1 MSLRACRSAAAAP
14 GRTSGLIRSRGP
26 IGLALVLLLAGTAFG
41 QQAAPPGQQ
50 EETIVRL
57 PAVQVTM
64 PPLDLLPRSATPAH
78 VDTLTSGELDGAHPA
93 VLPDALER
101 LPGVTL
107 ENEQG
112 TPFQPTLTLRG
123 FVASPVTGLP
133 QGVSVFLDGVR
144 VNEPTVEEVNFD
156 LIPLEAVDRV
166 EIIRGPSALF
176 GRNTLGGAV
185 NLLTR
190 RGDEVREIIPQIS
203 AGSFGRVD
211 TRFRLGG
218 TARPFDYFLSFT
230 RTAEDGYR
238 DFTPATV
245 NRVFGKL
252 GFERGD
258 TDVTVSYQWSR
269 DKVFQAGSLPE
280 SELSRNRRANLTAG
294 DYFKPELNFAIINGE
309 QRFGESLT
317 ANLNAFVRAL
327 SVTQFNANLITAN
340 TKLENNTLSTGGGV
354 QLKYRS
360 TIFSLP
366 SLLVGGVE
374 YGWTRVTSRT
384 LEETDGS
391 FEPEGDL
398 ADSQNSFAV
407 YAQHAL
413 TLFRDFTGP
422 RSSVVLTISGRYDW
436 LRHAIVDRLGGP
448 SGSTDTY
455 SRFNPRVGVNVNFA
469 EGVGAYAAYAQG
481 FRAPAFLEL
490 TCAGPGA
497 VCPGL
502 QVGVAPDPPLKAVK
516 ARSFEAGAHAR
527 VAAWLRAEVS
537 GYWTD
542 LTDEIFAVTP
552 TGTTGVFFQNVTATR
567 RQGVELGLRGRFGGV
582 LDPYV
587 NYAFTRATFR
597 GRGELATPI
606 PPGTETV
613 QQGDR
618 LPLVPEHRIN
628 VGVDYRPWPWL
639 QLTAG
644 AGWVGSQF
652 LRGDESNQQRPLAPY
667 WFTQAG
673 ASVRWRGLE
682 GFVQINNVLNAKYE
696 TFGTFAPNGLQPG
709 NPVERFLTPAPPINV
724 LAGLQYVF

>member
-1 MSLRACRSAAAAP
+1 MSSW
-14 GRTSGLIRSRGP
+14 GP
-26 IGLALVLLLAGTAFG
+26 IGLALVLLVPGTAFG
-41 QQAAPPGQQ
+41 QQRESPGQQ
-50 EETIVRL
+50 DDAIVRL
-57 PAVQVTM
+57 PPVQVTT
-64 PPLDLLPRSATPAH
+64 PAPDLLPRSATPAH
-78 VDTLTSGELDGAHPA
+78 VDTLTSSDLDHAQPT

-107 ENEQG
+107 QNEQG

-144 VNEPTVEEVNFD
+144 LNEPTVEEVNFD

-185 NLLTR
+185 SLLTR
-190 RGDEVREIIPQIS
+190 RGDEIAEIIPQLS
-203 AGSFGRVD
+203 AGSFGHVD

-230 RTAEDGYR
+230 RTTEDGYR

-245 NRVFGKL
+245 NRAFGKL
-252 GFERGD
+252 GFARGE
-258 TDVTVSYQWSR
+258 TDATVSYQWSQ
-269 DKVFQAGSLPE
+269 DKLKQAGSLPE
-280 SELSRNRRANLTAG
+280 SELNRDRRANFTAG
-294 DYFKPELNFAIINGE
+294 DYFKPELNFAIINAE
-309 QRFGESLT
+309 HHFGDSLT

-327 SVTQFNANLITAN
+327 SVSQFNVNLITSN
-340 TKLENNTLSTGGGV
+340 TKLENNTLSTGGGL

-360 TIFSLP
+360 TIAGLP

-374 YGWTRVTSRT
+374 YAWNRVTSRT
-384 LEETDGS
+384 LEETDGA
-391 FEPEGDL
+391 FETDADL
-398 ADSQNSFAV
+398 ADIQNSFAI
-407 YAQHAL
+407 YAEHAL
-413 TLFRDFTGP
+413 TLFRDFAGP
-422 RSSVVLTISGRYDW
+422 KSSVILTISGRYDW
-436 LRHAIVDRLGGP
+436 VRHAIVDRLGGP

-455 SRFNPRVGVNVNFA
+455 SRLNPRVGVNVNVA
-469 EGVGAYAAYAQG
+469 EGVGVYAAYAQG

-502 QVGVAPDPPLKAVK
+502 QVGVAPDPPLKAVT
-516 ARSFEAGAHAR
+516 AQSFEIGGHAR
-527 VAAWLRAEVS
+527 LAPWLRAEIS

-552 TGTTGVFFQNVTATR
+552 TSTTGVFFQNVGDTR
-567 RQGVELGLRGRFGGV
+567 RQGVEVGLRGRFGGV
-582 LDPYV
+582 LEPYL
-587 NYAFTRATFR
+587 NYAFTRATFQSR
-597 GRGELATPI
+597 AELATPL

-613 QQGDR
+613 QPGDR
-618 LPLVPEHRIN
+618 LSLVPEHRIN
-628 VGVDYRPWPWL
+628 IGADYRPWPWL

-644 AGWVGSQF
+644 TGWVGSQF
-652 LRGDESNQQRPLAPY
+652 LRGDESNRQRPLAPY
-667 WFTQAG
+667 WVTQGG

-682 GFVQINNVLNAKYE
+682 GFVQVNNILNAKYE
-696 TFGTFAPNGLQPG
+696 TFGTFAPNGLQLG
-709 NPVERFLTPAPPINV
+709 SPVERFLTPAPTINV
-724 LAGLQYVF
+724 LAGLQYIF

>member
-1 MSLRACRSAAAAP
+1 MRSWSPAAAA
-14 GRTSGLIRSRGP
+14 LM
-26 IGLALVLLLAGTAFG
+26 LLVAGTAFG
-41 QQAAPPGQQ
+41 QQRDSPGQQ
-50 EETIVRL
+50 EESIVRL
-57 PAVQVTM
+57 PPVQVTT
-64 PPLDLLPRSATPAH
+64 PALELLPRSATPAH
-78 VDTLTSGELDGAHPA
+78 VDTLTSGELDRAHPS
-93 VLPDALER
+93 VLPDALQR

-112 TPFQPTLTLRG
+112 TPFQPNLTLRG
-123 FVASPVTGLP
+123 FVASPVSGLP
-133 QGVSVFLDGVR
+133 QGLSVFLDGVR
-144 VNEPTVEEVNFD
+144 LNEPTVEEVNFD

-185 NLLTR
+185 NLITR
-190 RGDEVREIIPQIS
+190 RGEEVREIIPQIS

-238 DFTPATV
+238 DFTSATV

-252 GFERGD
+252 GFEQGD
-258 TDVTVSYQWSR
+258 TDVTVSYQWSK
-269 DKVFQAGSLPE
+269 DKLFQAGSLPQ
-280 SELSRNRRANLTAG
+280 SVLNRDRRANLTAG
-294 DYFKPELNFAIINGE
+294 DFFKPELNFAIINAE

-327 SVTQFNANLITAN
+327 SVSQFNSNLITAN
-340 TKLENNTLSTGGGV
+340 TKLENNTLSSGGGL

-360 TIFSLP
+360 TIAGLP
-366 SLLVGGVE
+366 SLLVAGAE
-374 YGWTRVTSRT
+374 YAWSHVTSRT
-384 LEETDGS
+384 LEEQAAGS
-391 FEPEGDL
+391 FGTQADL
-398 ADSQNSFAV
+398 ADVQNS
-407 YAQHAL
+407 YAIYAEHAL
-413 TLFRDFTGP
+413 TLFREFAAP
-422 RSSVVLTISGRYDW
+422 KSSVVLTISGRYDW
-436 LRHAIVDRLGGP
+436 LRHSIDDRLGGP

-455 SRFNPRVGVNVNFA
+455 SRVNPRVGVNVNLSD
-469 EGVGAYAAYAQG
+469 GVGAYVAYAQG

-490 TCAGPGA
+490 TCAGPGS

-516 ARSFEAGAHAR
+516 AQSFEIGGHAR
-527 VAAWLRAEVS
+527 IAPWLRAEVS

-552 TGTTGVFFQNVTATR
+552 TGTTGVFFQNISDTR
-567 RQGVELGLRGRFGGV
+567 RQGVEASLRGRFGGV
-582 LDPYV
+582 VEPYL
-587 NYAFTRATFR
+587 NYAYTRATFQSR
-597 GRGELATPI
+597 AELATPI

-613 QQGDR
+613 QPGDR
-618 LPLVPEHRIN
+618 LPLVPLHRVN
-628 VGVDYRPWPWL
+628 FGADYRPWPWL
-639 QLTAG
+639 TLTAG
-644 AGWVGSQF
+644 AGWVSSQF
-652 LRGDESNQQRPLAPY
+652 LRGDESNQQQPLASY
-667 WFTQAG
+667 WFTRAG

-682 GFVQINNVLNAKYE
+682 GFVQINNVLNARYE

-709 NPVERFLTPAPPINV
+709 NPVERFLTPAQPINF